1 MRMIK
6 KLFAESLCIMLLMGL
21 VACGNAGGQND
32 TSAENA
38 VSIEEQ
44 EEQTTSDSKEET
56 DISAETSNLETSDS
70 ETSNLETP
78 DSETSNLEISDS
90 ETGVNILVAYF
101 SRTGN
106 TKPLAEYAAEYY
118 GADIYEILA
127 EEPYTDEDI
136 DYTDSDSRTT
146 IEQNDESVRPAIDG
160 SVENMDQY
168 DVIVLAYPIWW
179 GQAPRIIDSFLESY
193 DFSGKTIIPFCTSA
207 SSDIGSSD
215 DELYD
220 LVSDSVTWIQGKR
233 FAAGT
238 SYEEVSAWLGE
249 VYPADAAGQ
258 EDSDEES
265 AMKLYFNDT
274 EIPVTW
280 ESNETVEALMATACE
295 GDIVVDMSMY
305 GGWEQVGSLG
315 KSYPRNDTQMTTK
328 NGDIVL
334 YSGNQIVVF
343 YGENSWAYTKLGEMD
358 LPEDEVTELLSNGDI
373 TLTLR
378 K

>member
-1 MRMIK
+1 
-6 KLFAESLCIMLLMGL
+6 MGL
-21 VACGNAGGQND
+21 VACGNTDEKSD
-32 TSAENA
+32 TSTEDMI
-38 VSIEEQ
+38 SMED
-44 EEQTTSDSKEET
+44 QTTEDSKEESKISEETT
-56 DISAETSNLETSDS
+56 DSK
-70 ETSNLETP
+70 
-78 DSETSNLEISDS
+78 
-90 ETGVNILVAYF
+90 TGANILVAYF

-136 DYTDSDSRTT
+136 DYSDSESRTT
-146 IEQNDESVRPAIDG
+146 IEQNDKSVRPEING

-179 GQAPRIIDSFLESY
+179 GQAPRIIDTFLESY
-193 DFSGKTIIPFCTSA
+193 DFSGKTVIPFCTSG

-233 FAAGT
+233 FAAGS
-238 SYEEVSAWLGE
+238 SYEEVSAWLEE
-249 VYPADAAGQ
+249 VYPAGESRQ
-258 EDSDEES
+258 EDSSEEAS
-265 AMKLYFNDT
+265 MKLYFNDI

-280 ESNETVEALMATACE
+280 ENNETVEALMAAVE
-295 GDIVVDMSMY
+295 EDEIVVDMSMY

-343 YGENSWAYTKLGEMD
+343 YGENSWAYTKLGEMN
-358 LPEDEVTELLSNGDI
+358 LSEDEVTELLSNGDI
-373 TLTLR
+373 TLTL
-378 K
+378 KK

>member
-1 MRMIK
+1 MGK
-6 KLFAESLCIMLLMGL
+6 KLLVGLLCMMVILGL
-21 VACGNAGGQND
+21 VACGNTDGQSD
-32 TSAENA
+32 TSTEDTI
-38 VSIEEQ
+38 SIADQ
-44 EEQTTSDSKEET
+44 EDQTTTDAKEKT
-56 DISAETSNLETSDS
+56 DISAESTDS
-70 ETSNLETP
+70 ETST
-78 DSETSNLEISDS
+78 
-90 ETGVNILVAYF
+90 NILVAYF

-127 EEPYTDEDI
+127 EDPYTDEDI
-136 DYTDSDSRTT
+136 NYSDSESRTT
-146 IEQNDESVRPAIDG
+146 IEQNDKSVRPEIDG

-179 GQAPRIIDSFLESY
+179 GQAPRIIDTFLESY
-193 DFSGKTIIPFCTSA
+193 DFFGKTIIPFCTSA

-233 FAAGT
+233 FAAGS
-238 SYEEVSAWLGE
+238 SYEEVSAWLEE
-249 VYPADAAGQ
+249 VYPAGEYGQ
-258 EDSDEES
+258 EDSSEET

-274 EIPVTW
+274 EIPVKW
-280 ESNETVEALMATACE
+280 ENNETVEALMTAVE
-295 GDIVVDMSMY
+295 DGEIVVDMSMY

-358 LPEDEVTELLSNGDI
+358 LSEDEVTELLSNGDI
-373 TLTLR
+373 TLTL
-378 K
+378 KK

>member
-1 MRMIK
+1 
-6 KLFAESLCIMLLMGL
+6 MLLIGL
-21 VACGNAGGQND
+21 AACGNTDGRSD
-32 TSAENA
+32 TSTEGT
-38 VSIEEQ
+38 VPIEDQ
-44 EEQTTSDSKEET
+44 KEQTTADAKEESN
-56 DISAETSNLETSDS
+56 ISAEST
-70 ETSNLETP
+70 
-78 DSETSNLEISDS
+78 DS
-90 ETGVNILVAYF
+90 ETGANILVAYF

-118 GADIYEILA
+118 GADLYEILA

-136 DYTDSDSRTT
+136 DYSDSDSRTS
-146 IEQNDESVRPAIDG
+146 IEQNDRSVRPKIDG

-179 GQAPRIIDSFLESY
+179 GQAPRIIDTFLESY

-220 LVSDSVTWIQGKR
+220 LVSESVTWIQGKR
-233 FAAGT
+233 FAAGS
-238 SYEEVSAWLGE
+238 SYEEISAWLE
-249 VYPADAAGQ
+249 EMYPV
-258 EDSDEES
+258 EESEREESDEEA
-265 AMKLYFNDT
+265 AMKLFFNDT

-280 ESNETVEALMATACE
+280 ENNETVEALMAALE
-295 GDIVVDMSMY
+295 DGEIVVDMSMY

-358 LPEDEVTELLSNGDI
+358 LSEDEVTELLSNGDI
-373 TLTLR
+373 TLTL
-378 K
+378 KK

>member
-1 MRMIK
+1 
-6 KLFAESLCIMLLMGL
+6 MLLMGL
-21 VACGNAGGQND
+21 AACGNTDGQSD
-32 TSAENA
+32 TTTEDM
-38 VSIEEQ
+38 VSMED
-44 EEQTTSDSKEET
+44 QTTEDSKEESKISEETT
-56 DISAETSNLETSDS
+56 DSK
-70 ETSNLETP
+70 
-78 DSETSNLEISDS
+78 
-90 ETGVNILVAYF
+90 TGANILVAYF

-118 GADIYEILA
+118 GADLYEILA

-136 DYTDSDSRTT
+136 DYSDSDSRTS
-146 IEQNDESVRPAIDG
+146 IEQNDKSVRPQING

-179 GQAPRIIDSFLESY
+179 GQAPRIIDTFLESY
-193 DFSGKTIIPFCTSA
+193 DFSGKTIIPFCTSG

-233 FAAGT
+233 FAAG
-238 SYEEVSAWLGE
+238 SSSEEVSAWLE
-249 VYPADAAGQ
+249 EIYPA
-258 EDSDEES
+258 EESERKESDEEA
-265 AMKLYFNDT
+265 AMKLFFNDT

-280 ESNETVEALMATACE
+280 ENNETVEALMAALE
-295 GDIVVDMSMY
+295 DGEIVVDMSMY

-343 YGENSWAYTKLGEMD
+343 YGSNSWAYTKLGKMNLSES
-358 LPEDEVTELLSNGDI
+358 EVTELLSNGDI
-373 TLTLR
+373 TL
-378 K
+378 KIGY

>member
-1 MRMIK
+1 MGK
-6 KLFAESLCIMLLMGL
+6 KLLVGLLCMMVILGL
-21 VACGNAGGQND
+21 VACGNTDGQSD
-32 TSAENA
+32 SSAEDA
-38 VSIEEQ
+38 VSIANQ
-44 EEQTTSDSKEET
+44 EDQTTTDAKEET
-56 DISAETSNLETSDS
+56 DISAEST
-70 ETSNLETP
+70 
-78 DSETSNLEISDS
+78 DS
-90 ETGVNILVAYF
+90 ETGANILVAYF

-136 DYTDSDSRTT
+136 DYSDSESRTT
-146 IEQNDESVRPAIDG
+146 IEQNDKSVRPEIDG

-168 DVIVLAYPIWW
+168 DAIVLAYPIWW
-179 GQAPRIIDSFLESY
+179 GQAPRIIDTFLESY

-233 FAAGT
+233 FAAGS
-238 SYEEVSAWLGE
+238 SYEEVSAWLEE
-249 VYPADAAGQ
+249 VYPAGKSGQ
-258 EDSDEES
+258 KKTEQEESDEEA

-280 ESNETVEALMATACE
+280 ENNETVETLMAAAEE

-315 KSYPRNDTQMTTK
+315 RSYPRNDAQMTTK

-343 YGENSWAYTKLGEMD
+343 YGENSWAYTKLGEMN
-358 LPEDEVTELLSNGDI
+358 LPEDEVTELLSKGDI
-373 TLTLR
+373 TLKLS